1 MKVLLMFLVVLA
13 SQGTPAG
20 AAPDAA
26 PLPGNS
32 VYQSAAQLTD
42 AKSRSFTWAGKR
54 GQVQL
59 VSMFYTS
66 CKFVCP
72 MLINGARA
80 IEEQL
85 SADERAHLGV
95 TLISLDPKRDTPAA
109 LARTERERSIDAT
122 RWTLARPEPKDVRS
136 IAGLLGVRYRA
147 LADGEFNHT
156 TVLVLLD
163 PEGRVVARTE
173 NIGGVPDVVF
183 LAAVKRTLAATG
195 NSGSVPRSS

>member
-1 MKVLLMFLVVLA
+1 MKVLLMFLMVLA
-13 SQGTPAG
+13 THGVPAG
-20 AAPDAA
+20 AAPDLA

-32 VYQSAAQLTD
+32 VYQSQAQLTD
-42 AKSRSFTWAGKR
+42 AKSRQFAWASKR
-54 GQVQL
+54 GQVQI

-72 MLINGARA
+72 MLIEGGKA
-80 IEEQL
+80 IDQQL
-85 SADERAHLGV
+85 TADERARVGV

-109 LARTERERSIDAT
+109 LARTERERTVDSA

-163 PEGRVVARTE
+163 VEGRVMARTE
-173 NIGGVPDVVF
+173 NIGGVPDAAFV
-183 LAAVKRTLAATG
+183 AAVKRALANPASAG
-195 NSGSVPRSS
+195 AVPRSS

>member
-1 MKVLLMFLVVLA
+1 MKMLLMFLMVLA
-13 SQGTPAG
+13 ALATS
-20 AAPDAA
+20 AAATADE

-32 VYQSAAQLTD
+32 VYQSPARLMD
-42 AKSRSFTWAGKR
+42 SKSRQFAWASKR
-54 GQVQL
+54 GQVQI

-72 MLINGARA
+72 MLIEGGKV
-80 IEEQL
+80 IDQQL
-85 SADERAHLGV
+85 TADERAHLGV
-95 TLISLDPKRDTPAA
+95 TLISLDAKRDTPTA
-109 LARTERERSIDAT
+109 LARTERERNVDSP

-173 NIGGVPDVVF
+173 SIGGVPDAVF
-183 LAAVKRTLAATG
+183 LAAVKRTLANTARTDAKPK
-195 NSGSVPRSS
+195 SG